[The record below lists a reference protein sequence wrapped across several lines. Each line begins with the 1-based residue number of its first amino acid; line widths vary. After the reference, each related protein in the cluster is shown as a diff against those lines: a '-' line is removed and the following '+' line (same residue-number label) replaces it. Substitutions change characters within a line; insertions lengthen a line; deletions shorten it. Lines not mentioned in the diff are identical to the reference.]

1 MSFSSYEELKAAVD
15 ERRKDILT
23 IEVDMGA
30 TYSQEHED
38 AKKELA
44 QAEAIQKLAGGG
56 QGFLNNN
63 LDQLKARVAET
74 KPEAKSIWLRYGR
87 LSLADWSL
95 LTKASAG
102 LTPLDQY
109 EKVLPSTFKG
119 VYGVDPTAEDE
130 EGNLLYPDAEPLTT
144 DPRAVSSRSD
154 ETILPGAMLHVVV
167 NAFMTWQNSS
177 GEISIRPTKSGRA

>member
-23 IEVDMGA
+23 IEVDLGA
-30 TYSQEHED
+30 RYSQDHED

-56 QGFLNNN
+56 QGFLNDN
-63 LDQLKARVAET
+63 LEQLKARVAET
-74 KPEAKSIWLRYGR
+74 KPEANSIWLRYGR
-87 LSLADWSL
+87 LQLAEWSM
-95 LTKASAG
+95 LTKATG
-102 LTPLDQY
+102 LTPIDQY
-109 EKVLPSTFKG
+109 EKVLPQTFKG

-130 EGNLLYPDAEPLTT
+130 EGNLLHPDAEPLTT
-144 DPRAVSSRSD
+144 DARAVSSRSE

-177 GEISIRPTKSGRA
+177 GEISIRPTKSGRV

>member
-15 ERRKDILT
+15 DRRKDILT

-30 TYSQEHED
+30 RYSQEHED

-56 QGFLNNN
+56 GGFLNNN
-63 LDQLKARVAET
+63 LDALRDRVAET
-74 KPEAKSIWLRYGR
+74 KPESKSIWLQYGR
-87 LSLADWSL
+87 LSLADWSM
-95 LTKASAG
+95 LTKAAG
-102 LTPLDQY
+102 VVPIDQY
-109 EKVLPSTFKG
+109 EKVLPTTFKG
-119 VYGVDPTAEDE
+119 VYGLDPTAEDE
-130 EGNLLYPDAEPLTT
+130 EGNLLHPDVEPLTK

-177 GEISIRPTKSGRA
+177 GDISIRPTKSGRV